1 MFRLGLLALLSTALI
16 AQQPQAL
23 GIFDGQNDL
32 GGVLHPGSAE
42 YDASTKTYTITGSGD
57 NMWFNKDEFHFVWK
71 KISAEDLM
79 LTADL
84 SILSADGNAHRKAVL
99 MIRQTLDPDSA
110 YADVARHGEGLTSL
124 QFRERKGAT
133 THEIESKLS
142 GPTKLRIEKLGQH
155 FYMWIGNSNGEMEFA
170 GGSAWVDIGDS
181 FYVGIG
187 VCSHDKD
194 AEAKA
199 AFSNVELETTFKRA
213 KLKAKFSTVETVMLS
228 GDART
233 AAVSP
238 KHVLSP
244 GWSADGKT
252 VTYEADG
259 HDEQAPFEPLRT
271 ATPIGA
277 PLPAQTGSGFSYYA
291 IKTGDAMQIWRRS
304 ADGSQAV
311 QFTSDDMNN
320 TSPRVSPDGKYMVF
334 LSYSKEYAKLSADVP
349 VELRLMQL
357 SDNTVKTLA
366 TFVGGPSS
374 LGENPWSPDGRRL
387 VFVSYQVMK

>member
-1 MFRLGLLALLSTALI
+1 MFRSGLLALLSVALA
-16 AQQPQAL
+16 AQEPQTL
-23 GIFDGQNDL
+23 GIFDGHSDI
-32 GGVLHPGSAE
+32 GGVLHPGSAA
-42 YDASTKTYTITGSGD
+42 YDASTKTYTVTGSGD

-71 KISAEDLM
+71 KVSADDLM

-84 SILSADGNAHRKAVL
+84 SILTADGNAHRKGVL

-124 QFRERKGAT
+124 QFRERKGGT
-133 THEIESKLS
+133 THEIESNIS
-142 GPTKLRIEKLGQH
+142 GPTKLRIEKLGQY
-155 FYMWIGNSNGEMEFA
+155 FYMWIGDSSGELQFA
-170 GGSAWVDIGDS
+170 GGSAWADLGDS
-181 FYVGIG
+181 FYIGIG
-187 VCSHDKD
+187 VCSHDKN
-194 AEAKA
+194 AETKA
-199 AFSNVELETTFKRA
+199 AFSNVELETTFKRS
-213 KLKAKFSTVETVMLS
+213 KLKAKFSTVETVLLS

-233 AAVSP
+233 AFVSP
-238 KHVLSP
+238 KHILAP
-244 GWSADGKT
+244 GWSTDGKA

-259 HDEQAPFEPLRT
+259 RDGQAAFEPLRT
-271 ATPIGA
+271 AAPIGSS
-277 PLPAQTGSGFSYYA
+277 LPAQTGSDFSYYA

-320 TSPRVSPDGKYMVF
+320 TSPHVSPDGKYLVF
-334 LSYSKEYAKLSADVP
+334 LSYSKEYSKLSVDVP
-349 VELRLMQL
+349 LELRLMQL

-374 LGENPWSPDGRRL
+374 LGDNPWSPDGRRI